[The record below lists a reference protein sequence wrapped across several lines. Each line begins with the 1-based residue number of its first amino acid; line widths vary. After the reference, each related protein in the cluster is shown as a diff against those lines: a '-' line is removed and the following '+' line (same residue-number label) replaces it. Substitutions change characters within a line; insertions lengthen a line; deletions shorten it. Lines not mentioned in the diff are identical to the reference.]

1 MRNWPAILLA
11 PSLAFVNLAVTY
23 ALVLPSCERQHVFAL
38 HAVAALSLLAAL
50 ACTWPS
56 WRNWRALRGVEQ
68 GAAGEQ
74 RALFLAQ
81 VGTMVGLL
89 SALVIAAQWL
99 PQWMVRTC
107 SV

>member
-1 MRNWPAILLA
+1 VVLSWLPIY
-11 PSLAFVNLAVTY
+11 AVIY
-23 ALVLPSCERQHVFAL
+23 WGQRV
-38 HAVAALSLLAAL
+38 

-99 PQWMVRTC
+99 PQWIVRTC